1 MKSLF
6 VDSNIRHATAVIPI
20 QIALTSLKGR
30 KSIAPMSLKT
40 SPIVKP
46 TILNGK
52 RINQIIGNKNNMT
65 SARGQQIASN
75 RNQRTIAINVFM
87 DIWMTRPHQ
96 IKSQFNN
103 LLI

>member
-1 MKSLF
+1 
-6 VDSNIRHATAVIPI
+6 
-20 QIALTSLKGR
+20 
-30 KSIAPMSLKT
+30 MSLKT

-65 SARGQQIASN
+65 SASGQQIASN

-87 DIWMTRPHQ
+87 DV
-96 IKSQFNN
+96 FE
-103 LLI
+103 